1 MFAPPTVMTHDEIP
15 AEALQ
20 RAGIRI
26 ASLVDAGEDIRPTRH
41 QLVVFA
47 LALLAE
53 TVGSIRFDPTGL
65 TPERQTPADLRFVMS
80 ANRTILHWH
89 GALPCTLAR
98 ANDDGTVTVRKAT
111 HYPNYWRRPKMP
123 HCWHDDCSYCQ

>member
-1 MFAPPTVMTHDEIP
+1 MFAPPSVMTHDEIP

-20 RAGIRI
+20 RAGLRM

-53 TVGSIRFDPTGL
+53 AVGSIRFDPAGL
-65 TPERQTPADLRFVMS
+65 TPERQTPANLRFAMS

-89 GALPCTLAR
+89 SVLPCTSVSTH
-98 ANDDGTVTVRKAT
+98 DDGTVTVRKAT
-111 HYPNYWRRPKMP
+111 YYPNYWRKPRQL
-123 HCWHDDCSYCQ
+123 HCWHDDCSICR